1 VALMSRILIDTNAYS
16 LLMSGNRRVADELA
30 RSDAVILS
38 PIVIGELLDGF
49 LGGGR
54 NAENRDILA
63 RFRRKPKTIL
73 APITDSTA
81 EWFAEI
87 KRMLRRKGTPIPLND
102 VWIAAS
108 CMEHGARL
116 LTFDKHFAAIDGLLR
131 WESV

>member
-1 VALMSRILIDTNAYS
+1 MSRVLIDTSAYS
-16 LLMSGNRRVADELA
+16 LLMSGNRSVADELA

-49 LGGGR
+49 LGGER

-63 RFRRKPKTIL
+63 RFRRKPKTVL

-87 KRMLRRKGTPIPLND
+87 KRMLRRKGAPIPLND

-116 LTFDKHFAAIDGLLR
+116 LTFDRHFAAIDGLLR
-131 WESV
+131 WEPA